1 MTARILLADDDA
13 SLRLVLSQALTR
25 EGYGVRATASLA
37 TLAKMVRDGEGDLVI
52 SDVYMGDDC
61 LFDILPGLRAAR
73 PELPVIVMS
82 GQSTVMTA
90 VSAAGAGAYDYVP
103 KPFDLDDLI
112 DAARRALTKG
122 PEAKARAQAAAAE
135 REERLPLIGR
145 SAAMQEVYRIMA
157 RSAATDMI
165 VLIEGET
172 GVGKEAAARAIHQ
185 FSRRKTGPFVR
196 LSLMGAPPAAAA
208 DALFGADGEAARAV
222 GGTLFVDD
230 VDSLSAEGQAALER
244 FLDRRSNG
252 GVGDVRVLAA
262 SSRPLGVMSLEGTF
276 RPDLYY
282 RLAIVTLRIPPLRER
297 LEDVGDLARAFLVRA
312 RRDGLPEKGI
322 DGSAIELLKTHT
334 WPGNVRE
341 LENLLHRAAALRPE
355 PLISGREIAQ
365 EMASLRQDVSPVAAG
380 GQTFDDVL
388 RPHLSALLASANAGD
403 EGEGVYDRVLQAIER
418 PLIELALQ
426 GTRGNQIKAAAI
438 LGINRNTLRKKIQT
452 LGIRAGSDD

>member
-1 MTARILLADDDA
+1 MSQSILLADDDA

-37 TLAKMVRDGEGDLVI
+37 TLARMVRDGEGDLVI

-61 LFDILPGLRAAR
+61 LFDVLPGLRTAR
-73 PELPVIVMS
+73 PDLPVIVMS

-112 DAARRALTKG
+112 EAVRRALSKG
-122 PEAKARAQAAAAE
+122 REAKARAQAAAAE

-145 SAAMQEVYRIMA
+145 SAAMQDVYRIMA

-185 FSRRKTGPFVR
+185 FSRRKNGPFVR
-196 LSLMGAPPAAAA
+196 LSLVGAPPSAAA
-208 DALFGADGEAARAV
+208 DALFGADGEAARAN
-222 GGTLFVDD
+222 GGTLFIDD
-230 VDSLSAEGQAALER
+230 VDSLSAEGQAALGR
-244 FLDRRSNG
+244 FLDRRTNG
-252 GVGDVRVLAA
+252 GLGDLRVLAA

-297 LEDVGDLARAFLVRA
+297 LEDIGDLARAFLLRA
-312 RRDGLPEKGI
+312 RRDGLPETSI
-322 DGSAIELLKTHT
+322 DASAIELLKTHN

-355 PLISGREIAQ
+355 PMISAREIAH
-365 EMASLRQDVSPVAAG
+365 EMVTIRRDE
-380 GQTFDDVL
+380 GQVL
-388 RPHLSALLASANAGD
+388 ADGENLEDLLKPHLSAMLAD
-403 EGEGVYDRVLQAIER
+403 GEGVYDRVLHAIEK

-438 LGINRNTLRKKIQT
+438 LGINRNTLRKKIQV
-452 LGIRAGSDD
+452 LAIRTGSDD

>member
-13 SLRLVLSQALTR
+13 SLRLVLSQALSR

-37 TLAKMVRDGEGDLVI
+37 TLAKMVKDGEGDLVI

-61 LFDILPGLRAAR
+61 LFDVLPGLRAAR
-73 PELPVIVMS
+73 PDLPVIVMS

-112 DAARRALTKG
+112 DATRRALAKG

-135 REERLPLIGR
+135 REEHLPLIGR
-145 SAAMQEVYRIMA
+145 SPAMQDVYRIMA

-172 GVGKEAAARAIHQ
+172 GVGKEAVARAIHQ
-185 FSRRKTGPFVR
+185 FSRRKAGPFVR

-208 DALFGADGEAARAV
+208 DALFGADGEAARAA

-244 FLDRRSNG
+244 FLDRRG
-252 GVGDVRVLAA
+252 GSSDVRLLAA
-262 SSRPLGVMSLEGTF
+262 SSRPLGAMSLEGGF

-297 LEDVGDLARAFLVRA
+297 LEDIGDLARAFLLRA
-312 RRDGLPEKGI
+312 RRDGLPEKSI
-322 DGSAIELLKTHT
+322 DASAIELLKTHA

-355 PLISGREIAQ
+355 PLISAREVAQ
-365 EMASLRQDVSPVAAG
+365 EMAAARRLTAPAEVDGQSLED
-380 GQTFDDVL
+380 L
-388 RPHLSALLASANAGD
+388 LKPHLAALLASAQSGGA
-403 EGEGVYDRVLQAIER
+403 GEGVYDQAVQAVEK
-418 PLIELALQ
+418 PLIELALR
-426 GTRGNQIKAAAI
+426 GTRGNQIRAAAV

-452 LGIRAGSDD
+452 LGIRTGSDD

>member
-1 MTARILLADDDA
+1 MTASILLADDDA

-25 EGYGVRATASLA
+25 EGFSVRATASLA
-37 TLAKMVRDGEGDLVI
+37 TLVKMVRDGEGDLVI

-61 LFDILPGLRAAR
+61 LFDALPGMRAAR
-73 PELPVIVMS
+73 PDLPVIVMS

-90 VSAAGAGAYDYVP
+90 VSAAGAGAYDYMP

-112 DAARRALTKG
+112 EATRRALSKG

-145 SAAMQEVYRIMA
+145 SAAMQDVYRIMA

-185 FSRRKTGPFVR
+185 FSQRRSGPFVR
-196 LSLMGAPPAAAA
+196 LSLVGAPPSAAA
-208 DALFGADGEAARAV
+208 DALFGADGEAARAI
-222 GGTLFVDD
+222 GGTLFIDD

-252 GVGDVRVLAA
+252 GVGDLRVLAA
-262 SSRPLGVMSLEGTF
+262 ASRALSVLSLEGAF

-322 DGSAIELLKTHT
+322 DASAIEMLKTHH

-355 PLISGREIAQ
+355 PLISAREIAP
-365 EMASLRQDVSPVAAG
+365 EMASLRSDLSARLAG
-380 GQTFDDVL
+380 GEVFEDML
-388 RPHLSALLASANAGD
+388 KPHLSAMLADG
-403 EGEGVYDRVLQAIER
+403 GEDGENGVYDRVLRAIEK

-426 GTRGNQIKAAAI
+426 GTRGNQIRAAAI
-438 LGINRNTLRKKIQT
+438 LGINRNTLRKKIQA
-452 LGIRAGSDD
+452 LAIRTGAGD

>member
-1 MTARILLADDDA
+1 MSARILLADDDS
-13 SLRLVLSQALTR
+13 SLRLVLSQALSR
-25 EGYGVRATASLA
+25 EGYAVRATASLA

-61 LFDILPGLRAAR
+61 LFDVLPGLRAAR

-82 GQSTVMTA
+82 GQSNVLTA

-112 DAARRALTKG
+112 GAARRALSRG

-145 SAAMQEVYRIMA
+145 SAAMQDVYRIMA

-185 FSRRKTGPFVR
+185 FSRRKAGPFVR
-196 LSLMGAPPAAAA
+196 LSLMGAPPGAASE
-208 DALFGADGEAARAV
+208 ALFGADGEAARAA

-230 VDSLSAEGQAALER
+230 VDSLSPEGQAALER
-244 FLDRRSNG
+244 YLDARAAGAS
-252 GVGDVRVLAA
+252 GDTRVLAA
-262 SSRPLGVMSLEGTF
+262 SSRALGAMALEGTF

-297 LEDVGDLARAFLVRA
+297 LEDVGDLARAFLLRA
-312 RRDGLPEKGI
+312 RREGLPEKTI
-322 DGSAIELLKTHT
+322 DASAIELLKTHP

-355 PLISGREIAQ
+355 PLIGGREIAQ
-365 EMASLRQDVSPVAAG
+365 EMASLRVAVASPGAAA
-380 GQTFDDVL
+380 QSFDDML
-388 RPHLSALLASANAGD
+388 RPHLAALLADASPAG
-403 EGEGVYDRVLQAIER
+403 EGEGVYDKALQAIEK

-426 GTRGNQIKAAAI
+426 GTRGNQIRAAAI
-438 LGINRNTLRKKIQT
+438 LGINRNTLRKKIQV

>member
-13 SLRLVLSQALTR
+13 NLRLVLSQALTK
-25 EGYGVRATASLA
+25 EGYGVRATASLS

-61 LFDILPGLRAAR
+61 LFDALPALRAAR

-112 DAARRALTKG
+112 EAVRRALAKG
-122 PEAKARAQAAAAE
+122 PEAKVRAQAAAAE

-145 SAAMQEVYRIMA
+145 SAAMQDVYRVLA

-185 FSRRKTGPFVR
+185 FSRRKAAPFVR
-196 LSLMGAPPAAAA
+196 VSLSGAGPAEAA
-208 DALFGADGEAARAV
+208 DALFGADGEAARAG

-230 VDSLSAEGQAALER
+230 VDQCSRESQAALER
-244 FLDRRSNG
+244 FLDRRANG
-252 GVGDVRVLAA
+252 ASADVRVIAA
-262 SSRPLGVMSLEGTF
+262 ASRPLGPLSMEGVF

-282 RLAIVTLRIPPLRER
+282 RLAVVTLRMPPLRDR
-297 LEDVGDLARAFLVRA
+297 LEDIGDLARAFLVRA
-312 RRDGLPEKGI
+312 RREGLPEKAI
-322 DGSAIELLKTHT
+322 DAAAIETLKTHT

-341 LENLLHRAAALRPE
+341 LENLLHRVAALRPE
-355 PLISGREIAQ
+355 KLIGAREIAE
-365 EMASLRQDVSPVAAG
+365 EMAASAQAPTGAAAESLEDAI
-380 GQTFDDVL
+380 
-388 RPHLSALLASANAGD
+388 RPHLGALLAGAAPAG
-403 EGEGVYDRVLQAIER
+403 EGEGVYDRVLQSVER

-426 GTRGNQIKAAAI
+426 TTRGNQIRAAGI
-438 LGINRNTLRKKIQT
+438 LGINRNTLRKKIQA
-452 LGIRAGSDD
+452 LGLRAGPGD